1 MLKPFFVLVA
11 ALALTL
17 VACRLGA
24 VAISTPPAPP
34 AASPTPTG
42 VTVTVSVATASV
54 GTAVPAAT
62 PGQPATATPS
72 PSISPISPIPSVPPP
87 SGGPLTGL
95 TELKYAVLDQFP
107 NFFFCDPDY
116 YPVARA
122 NEADLARQRFPE
134 LQADPEEFQAILK
147 HTGLGGLAAF
157 TDEQKLLIYREHKK
171 LAVLHLEPSGDNTYS
186 FQLQIKE
193 SDKRGF
199 LVKGV
204 VDSGGAVTVQERQP
218 SFATCP
224 ICLAAHTRIDTPRG
238 PVAVEDLRAGDV
250 VWTADASGVRLA
262 APILKTARTAVP
274 AGQRM
279 VHIVLDDGREL
290 WASPGHPTA
299 DGRALGDLKPG
310 DVLDGARV
318 SRLERVVYDQP
329 ATYDLLPAGKTG
341 FYWANGILLGSTL
354 APD

>member
-1 MLKPFFVLVA
+1 MIKTPSAFAITLT
-11 ALALTL
+11 LTL
-17 VACRLGA
+17 VACRPTTPA
-24 VAISTPPAPP
+24 VLTPAPP
-34 AASPTPTG
+34 AVSASSSG
-42 VTVTVSVATASV
+42 VTVIRATVSAATASV
-54 GTAVPAAT
+54 GTGVPAAT
-62 PGQPATATPS
+62 SGPSATATPS
-72 PSISPISPIPSVPPP
+72 PPPVPPP
-87 SGGPLTGL
+87 SGVSL

-134 LQADPEEFQAILK
+134 LQANAEEFQAILK

-171 LAVLHLEPSGDNTYS
+171 LAAIRFEPSGDKYS
-186 FQLQIKE
+186 FQLQVKE

-204 VDSGGAVTVQERQP
+204 VDSGESVTVQERQP
-218 SFATCP
+218 SFPTCP

-250 VWTADASGVRLA
+250 VWTADASGKRLA
-262 APILKTARTAVP
+262 VPILKTAHTAAP
-274 AGQRM
+274 AGHQM
-279 VHIVLDDGREL
+279 VHIILDDGREL
-290 WASPGHPTA
+290 WASPGHPMA

-310 DVLDGARV
+310 DGLDGARV
-318 SRLERVVYDQP
+318 SRLERVAYDQP

-354 APD
+354 ATD